1 MEKKLRILFY
11 SPHPTHD
18 IVTEVGYATHQRETI
33 EALRELGAE
42 VLPVVLG
49 GTSLEQV
56 PYTDGKAISPTGI
69 KKWIKKLIPRYIW
82 VSLKDF
88 LLLKHDKKAQRE
100 LLKGIQSFKP
110 DLIYERSEYLQDSAV
125 KPCKEFNI
133 PYFVEVN
140 APFVQEMT
148 QMEGSSIWTGLGH
161 KKEKKKYHAANAIF
175 VVSTVLKEFLVK
187 QYCIDPEKIYVSPN
201 RINIEHFTSKTNDPL
216 SISLSF
222 KDPSFPIVG
231 FVGSILP
238 HHHVEDLLSAFEK
251 CLANGAKANLL
262 IIGGGTLLQDL
273 QSAIAQ
279 SPFKDNIQFTGKI
292 PHAQVPSYVQKMDI
306 TVMPGSN
313 WYGSPIKIFEYGIL
327 GKLVIA
333 PNNGPVCDVMVSKQD
348 GILIESGTEALYEAL
363 QFALQNPQKAIEM
376 GENFKQKIKE
386 KYTWEQAAKM
396 ILDEYK
402 ILINS

>member
-262 IIGGGTLLQDL
+262 IVGGGTLLQDL

-292 PHAQVPSYVQKMDI
+292 PHAQVPSYVEKMDI
-306 TVMPGSN
+306 NVMPGSN
-313 WYGSPIKIFEYGIL
+313 WYGSPI
-327 GKLVIA
+327 
-333 PNNGPVCDVMVSKQD
+333 
-348 GILIESGTEALYEAL
+348 
-363 QFALQNPQKAIEM
+363 
-376 GENFKQKIKE
+376 
-386 KYTWEQAAKM
+386 
-396 ILDEYK
+396 
-402 ILINS
+402 